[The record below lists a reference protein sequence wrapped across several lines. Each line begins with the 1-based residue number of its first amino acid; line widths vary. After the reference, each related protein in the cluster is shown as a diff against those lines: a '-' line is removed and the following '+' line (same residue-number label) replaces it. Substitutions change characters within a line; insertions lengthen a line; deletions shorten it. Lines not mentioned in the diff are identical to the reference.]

1 MTISQVHPWDLVAS
15 LVCLTM
21 AGSPVSGCTATGLRT
36 VTPSNAPPDISYRMA
51 RDSPSHRGITIGGSG
66 FQGYE
71 IIAGADGLVVW
82 VRHDERRDGN
92 QVRIRHDLDSNQ
104 QPIYTDHYHI
114 HGQLVKAGD
123 EVRRGQT
130 IGFMGAHY
138 HFIVLKE
145 EGPEKFVASDPK
157 DYWFGIDLY
166 KEELRKGLG
175 TGSFVIPCFDPNV
188 SYQKE
193 PIRFT
198 YPAKCK

>member
-1 MTISQVHPWDLVAS
+1 MTINQVRPLDLVAS

-21 AGSPVSGCTATGLRT
+21 AGSAVLSCTATGLRT
-36 VTPSNAPPDISYRMA
+36 VTPSDAPPDISYRMA
-51 RDSPSHRGITIGGSG
+51 NDSPAHRGITLGGRG

-71 IIAGADGLVVW
+71 IIAAADGVV
-82 VRHDERRDGN
+82 VFVSHDANRVGN
-92 QVRIRHDLDSNQ
+92 HVRIHHGLDSNQ
-104 QPIYTDHYHI
+104 QSIYTDHYHI
-114 HGQLVKAGD
+114 SRELVKPGD

-145 EGPEKFVASDPK
+145 ESPKKFIALDPK

-166 KEELRKGLG
+166 KEELTRGLR

-198 YPAKCK
+198 YPAKCN